1 MECPFEWNAERM
13 TPCISLPDNYSH
25 KDDWYIFFMQ
35 RLRGVII
42 IIIGKRKFSSGVVQ
56 VISMIINSF
65 GQIVYE
71 SRLRLHTIY
80 KYIYM

>member
-1 MECPFEWNAERM
+1 M
-13 TPCISLPDNYSH
+13 L
-25 KDDWYIFFMQ
+25 

-42 IIIGKRKFSSGVVQ
+42 IVEKRKFSYGVVQ

-71 SRLRLHTIY
+71 SRLRLHALDMLYVHVYNVI
-80 KYIYM
+80 